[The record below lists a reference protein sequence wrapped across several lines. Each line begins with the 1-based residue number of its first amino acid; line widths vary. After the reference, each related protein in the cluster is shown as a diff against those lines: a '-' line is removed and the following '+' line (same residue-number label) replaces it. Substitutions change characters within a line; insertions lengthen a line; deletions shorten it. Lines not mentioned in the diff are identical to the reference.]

1 MEEKKQDKTND
12 NEELF
17 LKNEEVEEIEEIE
30 LEDDLGELECQ
41 EIYEGENE
49 ERICK
54 KCGNKIENGE
64 LFCKVCGKK
73 VRTKENEKKLKKNFV
88 IGIILIIIAL
98 IGGIIGLKV
107 HKENFKKEKDEYIA
121 NATIF
126 YTDAVTYAEEAEEV
140 MDITLKYWREN
151 IFDNKHGAD
160 INEAIL
166 NAYVENIEKF
176 SKCKSNAE
184 NLEIE
189 FNKIKTLPKG
199 QEDDSELKD
208 IQKAAK
214 QLYTSFKVFNESAIN
229 PDGSYESYS
238 EDRNKFISDFNEDG
252 AEMSTYIIE

>member
-1 MEEKKQDKTND
+1 MENNKQDKIND
-12 NEELF
+12 S
-17 LKNEEVEEIEEIE
+17 EEIILEDDELEEIE
-30 LEDDLGELECQ
+30 LEYQELDEDE
-41 EIYEGENE
+41 EI
-49 ERICK
+49 ICK

-73 VRTKENEKKLKKNFV
+73 VMSKENEKKLKRNFI
-88 IGIILIIIAL
+88 IGIVLIISILLVGAV
-98 IGGIIGLKV
+98 GIKV
-107 HKENFKKEKDEYIA
+107 HKENLKKEKDEYIA

-126 YTDAVTYAEEAEEV
+126 YTDAVTYAEEAEEI

-166 NAYVENIEKF
+166 NAYIENIEKF
-176 SKCKSNAE
+176 SKCSSNAKD
-184 NLEIE
+184 LEITY
-189 FNKIKTLPKG
+189 NKIKTLPKG
-199 QEDDSELKD
+199 QEEDSELEE
-208 IQKAAK
+208 IQRAAK

-238 EDRNKFISDFNEDG
+238 EDRNKFISDFNEDS